1 MTKKHFKSIAY
12 ILKSIFKELK
22 LKEYEKLII
31 YNKFDDF
38 LRNEN
43 FRFSSQKFYDAVFE
57 D

>member
-1 MTKKHFKSIAY
+1 MTKKHFEGIAY

-22 LKEYEKLII
+22 LKEDEKLII
-31 YNKFDDF
+31 YHKFDDF

-43 FRFSSQKFYDAVFE
+43 LRFNSKKFYDAIFK

>member
-12 ILKSIFKELK
+12 ILKSIFKELN
-22 LKEYEKLII
+22 LKEDEKLRV

-38 LRNEN
+38 LRNDN
-43 FRFSSQKFYDAVFE
+43 IRFNSQKFYDAIFK